1 LPDQVV
7 LVDDSQGNA
16 SIRDFGIE
24 VIKLDRGQ
32 DIVPILGDLMN
43 A

>member
-1 LPDQVV
+1 
-7 LVDDSQGNA
+7 
-16 SIRDFGIE
+16 

-43 A
+43 AWLRLF